1 MSELGSAMTGNM
13 RTMITA
19 KDIAVV
25 ILTLNECATIDKAI
39 LSVQWFGDVFVVDSG
54 STDGT
59 MEIATRLGAHVLEHR
74 QNGPFLITE
83 QRNWAIENVPTQKP
97 WILFLDADEL
107 ATQEFVESLVDEI
120 NSSSSLDGLHAAPAF
135 IYHEVWLRRCSG
147 FPNWHP
153 RVVRRG
159 SGLRFVGGVWE
170 EFVDG
175 YDLSRVPKP
184 YIHHT
189 NAKGLSDWLEKH
201 DRYARWDAQRTL
213 EFREGGGSEDH
224 RRKVLRR
231 IRYSLGPFRKYFAIA
246 YMAILRGGIFD
257 GTESRSYLKRMFIYE
272 LLIDEH
278 LREIVHLRRGKAL

>member
-1 MSELGSAMTGNM
+1 
-13 RTMITA
+13 MITS

-39 LSVQWFGDVFVVDSG
+39 LSVQWSGDVFVVDSG

-59 MEIATRLGAHVLEHR
+59 VETAARLGAHVLENR
-74 QNGPFLITE
+74 QDGPFLITE
-83 QRNWAIENVPTQKP
+83 QRNWAVKNIPTESP

-107 ATQEFVESLVDEI
+107 ATEEFVESLVDEI
-120 NSSSSLDGLHAAPAF
+120 NSSSTLDGLYAAPAF
-135 IYHEVWLRRCSG
+135 IYHDVWLRRCSG

-159 SGLRFVGGVWE
+159 SGLWFVGGVWE
-170 EFVDG
+170 EFTQG
-175 YDLSRVPKP
+175 HELSRVPKP
-184 YIHHT
+184 YIHHP

-213 EFREGGGSEDH
+213 DVRDGGRSEDH
-224 RRKVLRR
+224 RRKILRR
-231 IRYSLGPFRKYFAIA
+231 IRYSLGPLRKYFAIV
-246 YMAILRGGIFD
+246 YLAILRGGILE
-257 GTESRSYLKRMFIYE
+257 GPEGRSYLKRMFVYE

-278 LREIVHLRRGKAL
+278 HREIVHLRRGRGL